1 MMGTILQ
8 DILYGIR
15 MLRKN
20 PGFTA
25 IALITL
31 AIGIGANTIMF
42 SVVNVLLFRP
52 TQVKESEKL
61 VCCKIRNFGLGTMPY
76 SDYRTLADSN
86 PMFSDLMVQD
96 HGIDSV
102 TLAHEG
108 TARPVSR
115 MFVSA
120 NYFSFLGVKPALGRG
135 FLPAEERQDAVPVV
149 VLSHRAWQRL
159 GADPEIVGQHL
170 RVNGVPT
177 EVVGVAPEGFTGVTH
192 LGPDLWL
199 PTGSFLSVVRLSRGE
214 SPPRKAASDWWG
226 YPDVVPVGRLKS
238 GLSMAAAEAQLQ
250 ALAPQFKE
258 RYPRL
263 WKADSSF
270 YLHRPP
276 QFFIGN
282 DRNERGGLA
291 GFSVILMGVSG
302 AVLLIACLNL
312 ASMMIV
318 HGAGRHR
325 EIAVRLALGGGRLRI
340 VRQLL
345 IESGLLAIFGGI
357 LGLVL
362 AVLGMRVL
370 NTWIVAPQMPIDLG
384 AALCVD
390 LDRRVLTVTIGICL
404 LATLLFGLR
413 PALGLSRRDVVT
425 DLKESSSVMLQ
436 PRRRRR
442 GRLSTVF
449 QVALAVVLVM
459 GAALFTRGA
468 VKALRPNGD
477 LSFDGK
483 LVVKLD
489 TFAAGYDLAR
499 SQQVYET
506 LTEHVRS
513 LPGIQTVS
521 LSASFPFAEG
531 GRYGGTVREYTPAKE
546 DGDQNDRRGG
556 FPRYV
561 KDAPHVHT
569 VGVDYFGAMDM
580 PLLQGRSFR
589 RLDSVPDAE
598 KVVIIDERIARRL
611 RPDGNA
617 LGCLIT
623 YGEEETPRRVVGIVP
638 TLRIAM
644 DSDIPSPQIYLP
656 MGSES
661 RPVFIHL
668 RVADTMQETAAVLLG
683 RIRRA
688 IREIDPHLPVVSL
701 TSLAD
706 CYHGNPFVWMATMG
720 AKLAAIF
727 GAMALFL
734 ASLGIYAVKGYM
746 VASRTSEIG
755 IRKALGAT
763 HRDIMGMVFREG
775 TVLTLAGLV
784 VGLLL
789 GLAAARL
796 IASLLY
802 GIGPVDPISI
812 AVAVALLGA
821 ASLLA
826 SYFPARRAAKID
838 PMEALRYE

>member
-1 MMGTILQ
+1 MNALWQ
-8 DILYGIR
+8 DIRYGVR
-15 MLRKN
+15 MLRRA

-25 IALITL
+25 IALVTL

-42 SVVNVLLFRP
+42 SVVNMLLFRP
-52 TQVKESEKL
+52 TQVKDSEKL
-61 VCCKIRNFGLGTMPY
+61 VCCKIRNFRIGIPY
-76 SDYRTLADSN
+76 PIYRTLAESN
-86 PMFSDLMVQD
+86 PVFSDLMVQD
-96 HGIDSV
+96 DGLGSV
-102 TLAHEG
+102 TLAHGE
-108 TARPVSR
+108 TAKQVCG
-115 MFVSA
+115 MFVSS
-120 NYFSFLGVKPALGRG
+120 NYFSFLGAAPALGRG
-135 FLPAEERQDAVPVV
+135 FLPAEERPDSAPVA

-159 GADPEIVGQHL
+159 GGDPEIVGQSV
-170 RVNGVPT
+170 RVNGVPC
-177 EVVGVAPEGFTGVTH
+177 EVVGVAPEGFTGLTH

-199 PTGSFLSVVRLSRGE
+199 PTGSFLRVVRLSRGE
-214 SPPRKAASDWWG
+214 ARPGMAASDWYR
-226 YPDVVPVGRLKS
+226 YPGVFPVGRLRP
-238 GLSMAAAEAQLQ
+238 GLNMAAAEAQLQ
-250 ALAPQFKE
+250 ALVPQFKE
-258 RYPRL
+258 KYPRR
-263 WKADSSF
+263 WKGDSAF

-276 QFFIGN
+276 PFSIMN
-282 DRNERGGLA
+282 DQGERSGLA

-318 HGAGRHR
+318 HGAGRRR

-345 IESGLLAIFGGI
+345 IESGLLAVFGGV

-362 AVLGMRVL
+362 AFWGMRVL
-370 NTWIVAPQMPIDLG
+370 NAWIVAAQMPIDLG
-384 AALCVD
+384 AALGIA
-390 LDRRVLTVTIGICL
+390 LDGRVLTVTLGFCL
-404 LATLLFGLR
+404 LAALLFGLR

-442 GRLSTVF
+442 GRLSTVC

-477 LSFDGK
+477 FDFDGK

-489 TFAAGYDLAR
+489 TFAGGYDLAR

-506 LTEHVRS
+506 LADHVRS

-521 LSASFPFAEG
+521 LSASFPLAEG
-531 GRYGGTVREYTPAKE
+531 GGYGGTVREYKPGKE
-546 DGDQNDRRGG
+546 DDKRRDVHERS
-556 FPRYV
+556 PRPV
-561 KDAPHVHT
+561 KGAPHVHT
-569 VGVDYFGAMDM
+569 VGADYFGAMDM

-623 YGEEETPRRVVGIVP
+623 YGRQETVGRVVGIVP
-638 TLRIAM
+638 TLQIAT
-644 DSDIPSPQIYLP
+644 DNEVPSPQIYLP
-656 MGSES
+656 MGSDS
-661 RPVFIHL
+661 RPVFVHL
-668 RVADTMQETAAVLLG
+668 RVADTMRETETVLLD
-683 RIRRA
+683 RIRAA
-688 IREIDPHLPVVSL
+688 IRETDPHLPIVSL
-701 TSLAD
+701 TNLAD
-706 CYHGNPFVWMATMG
+706 CHRSNPFVWTATMG
-720 AKLAAIF
+720 ARLAVIF

-763 HRDIMGMVFREG
+763 HKDIMGMVFREG
-775 TVLTLAGLV
+775 SVLTVAGLA

-789 GLAAARL
+789 GLGVARL
-796 IASLLY
+796 IASMLY
-802 GIGPVDPISI
+802 GVDPVDPISI
-812 AVAVALLGA
+812 VATIALLGV

-826 SYFPARRAAKID
+826 GYVPARRAARID
-838 PMEALRYE
+838 PMEALRHE